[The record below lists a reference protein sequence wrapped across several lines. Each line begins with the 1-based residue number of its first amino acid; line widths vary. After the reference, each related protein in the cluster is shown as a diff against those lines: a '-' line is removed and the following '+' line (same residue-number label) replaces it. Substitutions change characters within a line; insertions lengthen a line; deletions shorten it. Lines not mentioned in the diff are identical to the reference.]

1 MQIQNLECEI
11 QEKTKQMRL
20 LEQRITESSESS
32 VANASLADMQQTLMR
47 LMTQCNEK
55 GFDLEIGSVPQYLED
70 TRDTV
75 LVKAEKLEKGGWEA
89 YLNS

>member
-1 MQIQNLECEI
+1 MEQSANDPEGSGTQIQNLECEI

-55 GFDLEIGSVPQYLED
+55 GFDLEVSEPSHLQFSVF
-70 TRDTV
+70 
-75 LVKAEKLEKGGWEA
+75 
-89 YLNS
+89 